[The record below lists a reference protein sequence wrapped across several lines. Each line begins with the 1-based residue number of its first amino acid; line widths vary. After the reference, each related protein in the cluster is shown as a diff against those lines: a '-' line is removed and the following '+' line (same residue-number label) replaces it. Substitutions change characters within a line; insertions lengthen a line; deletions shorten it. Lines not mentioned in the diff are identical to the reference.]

1 MTKNC
6 VCMCRCIY
14 IFVYIYAHTY
24 MWVLYFYLP
33 HNSIQLKGIRNLL
46 DCIAFALAHDTLCMS
61 WMSAVYFH
69 QRMHLFILVL
79 RQKNIGCS
87 SVTSWEVLTKFSD
100 KTSLKYEKSSKR
112 RCGAGGSLLLGS
124 YRTRKSNKL
133 NRFWIFF
140 FYHSSFTWVAR
151 RISCRMPLLRVG
163 QSRS

>member
-1 MTKNC
+1 
-6 VCMCRCIY
+6 
-14 IFVYIYAHTY
+14 

-61 WMSAVYFH
+61 WISAVYFH

-100 KTSLKYEKSSKR
+100 KTSSKYEKSSKR

-124 YRTRKSNKL
+124 YGTRKSNKL

-140 FYHSSFTWVAR
+140 FITVVLLELPDTSAVECHCWEWDKAGHRCNSAEAER
-151 RISCRMPLLRVG
+151 RVVKE
-163 QSRS
+163 Q